1 MYNLI
6 RKDIVIQKTQVLIL
20 IPFILFFAFFASQ
33 MSPAFVL
40 LITSLYIPLNG
51 YIYDGMVKSNILLN
65 SLPYTRK
72 EIVNAKY
79 VGSIVYMALSIA
91 LASGIFYLVNY
102 DFVFRDIAIAAGLFL
117 ISTAIFFPI
126 FYVLNP
132 AYVGFFMI
140 LGVMLTASIIP
151 PVLEFLGNNLTTIMD
166 FLMSLSTITIYL
178 SGAAIAIGFYLVSWM
193 VSQFIYQ
200 RKEF

>member
-20 IPFILFFAFFASQ
+20 IPFILFFAYFATQ

-79 VGSIVYMALSIA
+79 VGSVVYMALSIA
-91 LASGIFYLVNY
+91 LASMIFY
-102 DFVFRDIAIAAGLFL
+102 FVGYEFMFRDIAIAAGLFL

-140 LGVMLTASIIP
+140 LGVMLSASIIP
-151 PVLEFLGNNLTTIMD
+151 PVLEYLGNNLTTIMD
-166 FLMSLSTITIYL
+166 FLMSLSTITIYS

-193 VSQFIYQ
+193 ISQFIYQ

>member
-6 RKDIVIQKTQVLIL
+6 RKDIVIQKMQVLIL

-79 VGSIVYMALSIA
+79 VGSVVYMALSIA
-91 LASGIFYLVNY
+91 LASVIFY
-102 DFVFRDIAIAAGLFL
+102 FVGYEFLFRDIAIAAGLFL

-140 LGVMLTASIIP
+140 LGVMLSASVIP
-151 PVLEFLGNNLTTIMD
+151 PVLQFLERNLTSIMD

-178 SGAAIAIGFYLVSWM
+178 SGAAIAISFYLISWM